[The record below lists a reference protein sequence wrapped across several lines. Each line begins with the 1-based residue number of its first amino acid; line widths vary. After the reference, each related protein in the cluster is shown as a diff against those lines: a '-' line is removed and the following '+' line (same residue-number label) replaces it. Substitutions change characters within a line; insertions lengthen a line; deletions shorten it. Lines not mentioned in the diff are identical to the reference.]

1 MKIWGNKKII
11 SLLLATALCVSMGAF
26 SNDTA
31 SPRII
36 SETDN
41 SNYNEYYSD
50 DGDIHNQDDY
60 NTYTDEYGIK
70 YQYDLNQNAYYV
82 SEYTGNVTDIVIA
95 SDINGKPVY
104 KIASYVFCDN
114 SKITSV
120 LIPESVV
127 EIAEAAFENCT
138 SLKKIDIPASV
149 NKIGAYAF
157 GECSNLYQ
165 VVFTDSSIEIADS
178 AFYGCKADLLTLV
191 APANSKAYEYAV
203 QKQIKVAT
211 SIKKTIERK
220 RNNGFAGE
228 TLSIKVYNNSV
239 IPTFKSSNKS
249 VLTVDKAG
257 NVVLKKAGSAS
268 VTVSFDGIS
277 KTYKYKVVKRTE
289 KNVLDIIFKY
299 YVTKNMTDYEKV
311 VEANKWLAANVD
323 YDYAG
328 YMKGYVPKVDH
339 TAKGALENGLAV
351 CDGYSNAFKKIMDHY
366 GIDTKIVIG
375 FGNGGGHGWN
385 LVKINSTYIT
395 DFPY

>member
-127 EIAEAAFENCT
+127 EIAEAAF
-138 SLKKIDIPASV
+138 
-149 NKIGAYAF
+149 
-157 GECSNLYQ
+157 
-165 VVFTDSSIEIADS
+165 
-178 AFYGCKADLLTLV
+178 
-191 APANSKAYEYAV
+191 
-203 QKQIKVAT
+203 
-211 SIKKTIERK
+211 
-220 RNNGFAGE
+220 
-228 TLSIKVYNNSV
+228 
-239 IPTFKSSNKS
+239 
-249 VLTVDKAG
+249 
-257 NVVLKKAGSAS
+257 
-268 VTVSFDGIS
+268 
-277 KTYKYKVVKRTE
+277 
-289 KNVLDIIFKY
+289 
-299 YVTKNMTDYEKV
+299 
-311 VEANKWLAANVD
+311 
-323 YDYAG
+323 
-328 YMKGYVPKVDH
+328 
-339 TAKGALENGLAV
+339 
-351 CDGYSNAFKKIMDHY
+351 
-366 GIDTKIVIG
+366 
-375 FGNGGGHGWN
+375 
-385 LVKINSTYIT
+385 
-395 DFPY
+395 